1 MKNRE
6 RRMRNHSRGTGISV
20 GRRMK
25 WKDVGKQSSNE
36 KTSISMKRMST
47 KKNSISKKMSMDSIS
62 KKMIMDI
69 ISKKMILKTSMS
81 KKRMSIGNKMK
92 EKKEKGV
99 GISEEGREVVVVS
112 REGRERARSKRKRE
126 AKGTAGTADKES
138 PAKKRKRG
146 GWMIQR

>member
-36 KTSISMKRMST
+36 KTSISMKRMS
-47 KKNSISKKMSMDSIS
+47 MDSIS

-81 KKRMSIGNKMK
+81 KKRMSIGKKMK

-126 AKGTAGTADKES
+126 AKGTAGTADKGS
-138 PAKKRKRG
+138 RAKKRKRG